1 MLDMDT
7 PQVAQ
12 PAKRGRGRPPAQV
25 KRPMVSFRV
34 DPDVLAAF
42 KATGRGWQ
50 TRMHDLIREAVEQGR
65 L

>member
-1 MLDMDT
+1 MKEQAEKPGGPT
-7 PQVAQ
+7 
-12 PAKRGRGRPPAQV
+12 KRGRGRPASDV

-50 TRMHDLIREAVEQGR
+50 TRMHNLIREAVEQGR
-65 L
+65 V